1 MPANTPEEA
10 HELFSQLFDAGDL
23 DELISLYEP
32 DAVMLPEP
40 GKPVSG
46 SLAIREALQALL
58 ALKGKLDLRVQR
70 IIEAGDIA
78 LIFSSWTL
86 NGTGPDGVAVALQGQ
101 TSDVVRLQ
109 DDGTWLFVIDNPYGG
124 MGVES

>member
-10 HELFSQLFDAGDL
+10 HALFSQLFEAGDL
-23 DELISLYEP
+23 DGLISLYEP

-46 SLAIREALQALL
+46 TFGIREALQYFLSMN
-58 ALKGKLDLRVQR
+58 GKLDLRVQR
-70 IIEAGDIA
+70 VIEAGDIA

-86 NGTGPDGVAVALQGQ
+86 NGIGADGATIALQGQ

-124 MGVES
+124 VGVES

>member
-10 HELFSQLFDAGDL
+10 HELFSQLFETGDL
-23 DELISLYEP
+23 DELMSLYEP

-46 SLAIREALQALL
+46 SIAIREALQAFLSL
-58 ALKGKLDLRVQR
+58 RGKFDLRVQR
-70 IIEAGDIA
+70 VIEAGDIA
-78 LIFSSWTL
+78 MIFSSWTL
-86 NGTGPDGVAVALQGQ
+86 NGTGPDGTAIALKGQ

-109 DDGTWLFVIDNPYGG
+109 DDGTWLFVIDNPYGCV
-124 MGVES
+124 GVES